1 MRRIEWSEPA
11 QQELREIRSYI
22 ARDSVANAR
31 RFVRTVR
38 DAVGGTQLFPDAAA
52 RVSEWDFKNIREVFV
67 GQYRVIYEFDTDV
80 IHVLT
85 VIHGARQLPDLDDIG

>member
-11 QQELREIRSYI
+11 QQELREIRAYI
-22 ARDSVANAR
+22 ARDSVANAQ

-38 DAVGGTQLFPDAAA
+38 ASVDGTQLFPDAAA
-52 RVSEWDFKNIREVFV
+52 RVQEWEVENIREIYV
-67 GQYRVIYEFDTDV
+67 GRYRVIYRFDAEV

-85 VIHGARQLPDLDDIG
+85 VIHGARRLPELQ